1 MQEIRVDR
9 NLMWNQRENGP
20 TEDHPGAGFPC
31 AAHGEVKKK
40 DSIMPSGKL
49 GPRNWD
55 CYPS

>member
-9 NLMWNQRENGP
+9 NLMWTQRENGP

-40 DSIMPSGKL
+40 DSIMLSGKL
-49 GPRNWD
+49 GPRN
-55 CYPS
+55 